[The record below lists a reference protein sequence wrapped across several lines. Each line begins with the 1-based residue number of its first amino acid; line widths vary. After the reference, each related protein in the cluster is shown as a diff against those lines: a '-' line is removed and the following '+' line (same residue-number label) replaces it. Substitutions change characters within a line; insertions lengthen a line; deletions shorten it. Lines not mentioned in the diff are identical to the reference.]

1 MARDRALSQSWKFA
15 AAWLFASASARFC
28 SMFVLH
34 LLLDFIGNWFL
45 CECIQ
50 HIAMTPRPRNIM
62 TPSTIAKFT
71 LVPHLRRW
79 TKGRPSFSSNPIPE
93 SCLQPI

>member
-1 MARDRALSQSWKFA
+1 
-15 AAWLFASASARFC
+15 
-28 SMFVLH
+28 
-34 LLLDFIGNWFL
+34 
-45 CECIQ
+45 
-50 HIAMTPRPRNIM
+50 M